1 MWGCQTVLRSPGTI
15 GPGIHHATIRQ
26 TTPTNGRGRSRA
38 YSRPTPWAPR
48 PLRRRIAR
56 QGKAGRQG
64 GTGARSPY
72 RCPLVRR
79 GLFLDST
86 DMGRG
91 MIAALY
97 VIDGGVYS
105 KLDHCDP
112 WPESRRAELYSGP
125 WPIVAHPPCGPWGRL
140 HHRCTKQNPAL
151 GLRAVAQVEQWGG
164 VLEHPA
170 DSKLWR
176 AAGLPLPGFLPDRF
190 GRFSIAVNQ
199 SDWGHRAPKDTWLY
213 ICGLRGRLPS
223 VPPKRVAPSGRVENL
238 SKRQRKSTPREFA
251 RWLAIIAA
259 KCGGAQ

>member
-1 MWGCQTVLRSPGTI
+1 MWGCQSVIMSPGTI
-15 GPGIHHATIRQ
+15 EPGTQNETIRQ
-26 TTPTNGRGRSRA
+26 ATPPNERGRSRA
-38 YSRPTPWAPR
+38 HSRLTPRTPR
-48 PLRRRIAR
+48 PFRRRIAR

-64 GTGARSPY
+64 GTSARSFH
-72 RCPLVRR
+72 RWALVRR
-79 GLFLDST
+79 CLLLDYAH
-86 DMGRG
+86 MGRA

-213 ICGLRGRLPS
+213 ICGLRGRLPGT
-223 VPPKRVAPSGRVENL
+223 PPRRVAPSGRVENL
-238 SKRQRKSTPREFA
+238 SKRQRKSTPRAFA

-259 KCGGAQ
+259 QCRGEQ